1 MLPGVQDPQGWLWP
15 GGPTPT
21 RGIRTVREQQTLTSG
36 EGQAAPDALRLC
48 PGGARLTAMTPTTSR
63 KVS

>member
-21 RGIRTVREQQTLTSG
+21 RGIRTVRG
-36 EGQAAPDALRLC
+36 AANSDQW
-48 PGGARLTAMTPTTSR
+48 
-63 KVS
+63 